1 MLITARIMLNRTI
14 HAVSGPAPT
23 TIGNGPMKIT
33 APKLAEP
40 PPESTAA
47 TKTTIMPTKTKIKPK
62 IKNRKNLL
70 GTAASSATVWD
81 FSSAFLLVPIH
92 LNNK

>member
-1 MLITARIMLNRTI
+1 MPNKTI
-14 HAVSGPAPT
+14 NAVSGPAPT
-23 TIGNGPMKIT
+23 TIGNGPIKIT
-33 APKLAEP
+33 PPKLAEP

-47 TKTTIMPTKTKIKPK
+47 TKTTIMPTKTKTKPK

-70 GTAASSATVWD
+70 DTVIPSSAVWD
-81 FSSAFLLVPIH
+81 FSSAFLIVPTH